1 MLRHDAI
8 LRMRSA
14 WWVKDR
20 SVRQIFS
27 MLDGPAGQTR
37 AVGGIVR
44 DTILGRTNVDG
55 DLDMATELLPKEVVK
70 RARAAG
76 MQSYPT
82 GIDYGTVTIRNGKI
96 VAEVTTL
103 RKDVKTDGR
112 HAVVEFGTNWGV
124 DARRRDFTM
133 NALYAAPSGALYDP
147 LDGLD
152 DLLNG
157 RVRFIGDPDQRIAE
171 DRLRVYRFF
180 RFCASHGGESC
191 AGEGMLACK
200 RAAHDLG
207 DLAAERVG
215 AEIVKMMGLPRVA
228 ATFANMRK
236 VGILDFN
243 VAALQALARYE
254 DKTGSPVVAARL
266 AVLMDFIDMGRMKEE
281 WRLSGAVVREAQEVR
296 RMAQLMIED
305 SLYEAAYRHGRFA
318 YVAMPVASTL
328 ADWSVEKMQDVRS
341 FWDQMVV
348 PAFPVDGEDLLDAG
362 FAQGPELGKALRRVE
377 ADWVGS
383 GFNLTRDDLLEKLGS
398 YLGSN
403 LNP

>member
-1 MLRHDAI
+1 MSRHDAI

-27 MLDGPAGQTR
+27 ILDGPAGQTR

-44 DTILGRTNVDG
+44 DTIVDKTSADG
-55 DLDMATELLPKEVVK
+55 DIDMATELLPDEVVK

-76 MQSYPT
+76 MPCYPT
-82 GIDYGTVTIRNGKI
+82 GIDHGTVTIRNGQV

-112 HAVVEFGTNWGV
+112 HAVVEFGTNWGA

-133 NALYAAPSGALYDP
+133 NALYAAPSGALFDP
-147 LDGLD
+147 LDGLE

-191 AGEGMLACK
+191 AAEDMQACK
-200 RAAHDLG
+200 RFAHDLG
-207 DLAAERVG
+207 NLPAERVG
-215 AEIVKMMGLPRVA
+215 AEIVKMMGLSRVA

-236 VGILDFN
+236 AGILDFS

-254 DKTGSPVVAARL
+254 DSTGSPVVAARL
-266 AVLMDFIDMGRMKEE
+266 AVLMGFRDMGRMKEE
-281 WRLSGAVVREAQEVR
+281 WRLSSAVIREAQEVR
-296 RMAQLMIED
+296 QAAQMMID
-305 SLYEAAYRHGRFA
+305 GSLYETAYRHGRFA
-318 YVAMPVASTL
+318 YVALPVAFAL
-328 ADWSVEKMQDVRS
+328 ADWSDAQVQEVRS
-341 FWDQMVV
+341 FWDQMDV
-348 PAFPVDGEDLLDAG
+348 PAFPVGGEDLLDAG
-362 FAQGPELGKALRRVE
+362 FTQGPDLGKALRRVE
-377 ADWVGS
+377 TDWVSS
-383 GFNLTRDDLLEKLGS
+383 GFKLTREDLLAKLGT
-398 YLGSN
+398 YLA
-403 LNP
+403 